1 LFVAKF
7 VPQKEPTSIMPTAY
21 AKHYKPNQTPQSD
34 PMREDQVENS
44 AGGFAW
50 AIDEW
55 MRLDRFLILGTEGG
69 TYYASEQKLAREN
82 AKTIVGLIKKDGPRV
97 VSRLTEISDAGR
109 AYKNDAALFVLALC
123 FAEGDAATKAAA
135 RVALPKVARIGTHL
149 FTFLDYVQSMRGW
162 GRGLKGAIGEW
173 YESQTADALAYQ
185 LEKYKERNGW
195 SHRDALRLSH
205 PKTKDAAKNWLYKFA
220 VGKVTDFS
228 DAPAFVAACESV
240 KTANAKD
247 AADYVRRYNLPR
259 EVLPTEVLTDPGV
272 WEALLE
278 KMPMTA
284 MIRNLATMTR
294 VGAIKPMAKWTGEVN
309 ARLTDKERLTKGRI
323 HPIQLLAAL
332 ITYAAGKGARGTNV
346 WTPVQSISDA
356 LDKAF
361 YLAFDAVVPTAKRIM
376 LAVDVSG
383 SMGSGTICGVPGLT
397 PLHGAAAMALTI
409 ANTETNY
416 ALFGFGT
423 RFEPLRISPRQRL
436 DDAMRSLQLPFQ
448 GTDCAL
454 PMLHAIREKMEIDA
468 FIVITDNETWAGQVH
483 PAQALTMYRQKF
495 GLQAKLIV
503 VGMTASNFTIADP
516 NDRGM
521 LDVVGFSTDTPNVI
535 ADFIRE

>member
-1 LFVAKF
+1 
-7 VPQKEPTSIMPTAY
+7 MPTAY
-21 AKHYKPNQTPQSD
+21 AKHFKPNETPQSE
-34 PMREDQVENS
+34 PMREDQVKNS
-44 AGGFAW
+44 AGGFVW
-50 AIDEW
+50 SVDEW
-55 MRLDRFLILGTEGG
+55 TRLDRFLVLGTEGG
-69 TYYASEQKLAREN
+69 TYYSSEQKITREN
-82 AKTIVGLIKKDGPRV
+82 AKATVDLIKKDGERV
-97 VSRLTEISDAGR
+97 VARVTGISHAGR

-135 RVALPKVARIGTHL
+135 KEVLPKVARIGTHL
-149 FTFLDYVQSMRGW
+149 FTFLEYANSLRGW
-162 GRGLKGAIGEW
+162 GRSLKGAVAEW
-173 YESQTADALAYQ
+173 YDAQDADNLALQ
-185 LEKYKERNGW
+185 MTKYKERNGW

-205 PKTKDAAKNWLYKFA
+205 PKTKDEAKNWLYRFA
-220 VGKVTDFS
+220 VGKVTNFE

-259 EVLPTEVLTDPGV
+259 EVLPTEVLTDPQV

-309 ARLTDKERLTKGRI
+309 ARLVDKERLKKGRI

-332 ITYAAGKGARGTNV
+332 ITYSAGKGARGTNT
-346 WTPVQSISDA
+346 WNPVQSVADA

-361 YLAFDAVVPTAKRIM
+361 YLSFDAVEPTGKRIM

-383 SMGSGTICGVPGLT
+383 SMGGGTICGVPNLT
-397 PLHGAAAMALTI
+397 PRHGAAAMALTI
-409 ANTETNY
+409 ANSESNY
-416 ALFGFGT
+416 AIFGFGT
-423 RFEPLRISPRQRL
+423 RFDPLPISPRQRL
-436 DDAMRSLQLPFQ
+436 DDAMKNMNLPFQ

-454 PMLHAIREKMEIDA
+454 PMRRALQDNMEIDA
-468 FIVITDNETWAGQVH
+468 FIVITDNETWAGSIH
-483 PAQALTMYRQKF
+483 PKQALDTYRQKM
-495 GLQAKLIV
+495 GIPAKLVV
-503 VGMTASNFTIADP
+503 VGMTSTGFTIADP

-521 LDVVGFSTDTPNVI
+521 LDVVGFSTDTPTVI